1 MRSWFAI
8 LFLLLVVIT
17 NIGTV
22 HAEEVEVFIKG
33 FDDGIRTNKQQDYDE
48 AVMNAKMQAI
58 ERAGVD
64 LEAITKVVNF
74 QMKYK
79 AVESKAKAILLP
91 NFQVM
96 DIGYLPDG
104 TYQVVLS
111 GKVQSGKIK
120 PKYKEL
126 ARDGFFILYENRVVK
141 NTITGLEWVT
151 GPDKDMNWEKAQSWI
166 QSLKIDGGGWRMPTT
181 NELKELYDEGNG
193 DRNMTPLLKITGWWV
208 WSGETKGSSGA
219 WNFNFIPGTKGWYP
233 RYASGG
239 GRAFAVRSWDDG

>member
-1 MRSWFAI
+1 MRVLIGI
-8 LFLLLVVIT
+8 LIILT
-17 NIGTV
+17 MTIGQA
-22 HAEEVEVFIKG
+22 HAEVVEVFIKG
-33 FDDGIRTNKQQDYDE
+33 FDDGIKTTKQHDYDE

-64 LEAITKVVNF
+64 LESITKVINF

-91 NFQVM
+91 AFQVM

-111 GKVQSGKIK
+111 GKVQSGKSK
-120 PKYKEL
+120 PKHKEL

-141 NTITGLEWVT
+141 DSITGLEWVA
-151 GPDKDMNWEKAQSWI
+151 GPDKDMSWEEAQLWV
-166 QSLKIDGGGWRMPTT
+166 QSLKIGGGGWRMPTMD
-181 NELKELYDEGNG
+181 ELNKLYNKGNG

-208 WSGETKGSSGA
+208 WSGETKGSSDARGFYFDGGYKA
-219 WNFNFIPGTKGWYP
+219 WGRRDT
-233 RYASGG
+233 SGG
-239 GRAFAVRSWDDG
+239 RRAAAVRSRGDG